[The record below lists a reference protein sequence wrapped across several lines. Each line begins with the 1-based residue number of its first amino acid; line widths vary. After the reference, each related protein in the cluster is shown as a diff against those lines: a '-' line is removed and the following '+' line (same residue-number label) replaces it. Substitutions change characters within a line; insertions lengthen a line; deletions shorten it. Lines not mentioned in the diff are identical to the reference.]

1 MRGTQFAEMS
11 AFAAIAEQKSFAK
24 ASTLL
29 GIGRSTLSQNLRSLE
44 ERLGVR
50 LLNRTTRSVSLT
62 EAGALLLARVRP
74 ALEELTAAAD
84 EAVDHRGTPSGL
96 LRLVVQPP
104 VATFLIAPMLARFMR
119 AYPGIQLDVAVI
131 KMPGD
136 IVQENFDAGI
146 RFGEQVERD
155 MIAMRVVGEARFLVV
170 GSPDYLARHPAPKSP
185 RDLRDHDCIRNRL
198 PNGAIFGWD
207 FSKNGRVVHA
217 AVTGRL
223 IVNDIDSRRAG
234 RSRIGLPA
242 ARLHRGRHRG
252 GSPRACARR
261 LEPLYVGVL
270 PLSFEPPP
278 HDATAAGIHRFRE
291 GRGQAARCRAV
302 GAAARRRSSQISPGR
317 RRAAL
322 TLAG

>member
-24 ASTLL
+24 AATLL

-50 LLNRTTRSVSLT
+50 LLHRTTRSVSLT
-62 EAGALLLARVRP
+62 EAGARLLARVRP
-74 ALEELTAAAD
+74 ALDELTAATD
-84 EAVDHRGTPSGL
+84 EAIDQRGMPRGL

-104 VATFLIAPMLARFMR
+104 VAMFMIAPMLARFMR

-136 IVQENFDAGI
+136 IIHDGFDAGI
-146 RFGEQVERD
+146 RMGEQLERD
-155 MIAMRVVGEARFLVV
+155 MIAMQVMGEARFLVV

-207 FSKNGRVVHA
+207 FAKNGRVVHA
-217 AVTGRL
+217 AVAGRL
-223 IVNDIDSRRAG
+223 IVNDIDLSIRAVLDGLGLAYLLRDYITADIAAGRLVSVLDDWTPSMSGFFLFHSSRRRTTA
-234 RSRIGLPA
+234 
-242 ARLHRGRHRG
+242 
-252 GSPRACARR
+252 
-261 LEPLYVGVL
+261 PL
-270 PLSFEPPP
+270 
-278 HDATAAGIHRFRE
+278 
-291 GRGQAARCRAV
+291 QAFITFV
-302 GAAARRRSSQISPGR
+302 KDEARRRGVAPSAPPRTGVRPNYRLVGTAR
-317 RRAAL
+317 R
-322 TLAG
+322 

>member
-24 ASTLL
+24 AATLL

-62 EAGALLLARVRP
+62 EAGARLLARLRP
-74 ALEELTAAAD
+74 ALDEMAAAAA
-84 EAVDHRGTPSGL
+84 EAIDHRGAPSGL

-104 VATFLIAPMLARFMR
+104 VSTFMIAPMLARFMR
-119 AYPGIQLDVAVI
+119 QYPAIQLDVAVI

-136 IVQENFDAGI
+136 IVQEGFDAGI
-146 RFGEQVERD
+146 RIGEQVERD
-155 MIAMRVVGEARFLVV
+155 MIAMRVMDEGRFLVV
-170 GSPDYLARHPAPKSP
+170 GSPDYLAHHPAPRTP

-207 FSKNGRVVHA
+207 FHKNGRVVHA

-223 IVNDIDSRRAG
+223 IVNDIELSIRAVLDGLGLAYLLRDYIAADLAAGRLLPVLEDWTPSMSGFFLYHSSRRRMTAPLQAFIAFIKDEARRRG
-234 RSRIGLPA
+234 IAPA
-242 ARLHRGRHRG
+242 T
-252 GSPRACARR
+252 PRAGVRPNYR
-261 LEPLYVGVL
+261 LV
-270 PLSFEPPP
+270 S
-278 HDATAAGIHRFRE
+278 
-291 GRGQAARCRAV
+291 
-302 GAAARRRSSQISPGR
+302 AARR
-317 RRAAL
+317 
-322 TLAG
+322 